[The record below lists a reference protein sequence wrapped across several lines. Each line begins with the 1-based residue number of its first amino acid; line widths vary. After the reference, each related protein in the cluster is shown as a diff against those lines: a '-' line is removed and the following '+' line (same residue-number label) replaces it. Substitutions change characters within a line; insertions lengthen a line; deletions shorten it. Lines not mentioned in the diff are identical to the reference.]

1 MESHSCV
8 SYRGYTIDVHILRN
22 RSLTLDRQ
30 QLRFAVSWT
39 ILSSD
44 PLVSAI
50 VRFPEQINFLS
61 PAAGVVYAERHAKKF
76 IDGCISAPMET

>member
-22 RSLTLDRQ
+22 RSLTLERQ

-61 PAAGVVYAERHAKKF
+61 PAAGVAYAECQAKKF